1 MPYVKQGSIDHLVYA
16 VPELNAGIDQ
26 IERLLGV
33 RAAHGGKH
41 LGRGTHNALL
51 ALGGNTYLEIIAP
64 DADQPDPPTPRP
76 FGLDRRREPGLV
88 TFAVSVPDIEHRA
101 EQARAEGYDP
111 GVVLTM
117 SRHLPNGDELRW
129 ELSAN
134 LELPGDG
141 VVPFLIHW
149 EPGSHPSEAAPAG
162 ARLLDLE
169 AEHPQPEVV
178 GVMLEAL
185 GVELTVTGSARP
197 ALIATIDGP
206 NGTVVLT

>member
-1 MPYVKQGSIDHLVYA
+1 MAYVRQGSIDHLVYA
-16 VPELNAGIDQ
+16 VSDLNAGIAQ

-41 LGRGTHNALL
+41 TGRGTHNALL
-51 ALGGNTYLEIIAP
+51 SLGGGTYLEIIAP
-64 DADQPDPPTPRP
+64 DPHQADPPTPRP

-88 TFAVSVPDIEHRA
+88 TFAVRVPDIEHRA
-101 EQARAEGYDP
+101 EQARAAGYDP

-141 VVPFLIHW
+141 VVPFLIQW
-149 EPGSHPSEAAPAG
+149 EPGPHPADTAPAG
-162 ARLLDLE
+162 ARLADLE
-169 AEHPQPEVV
+169 AEHPRPEVV

-185 GVELTVTGSARP
+185 GVEMTVTESARP
-197 ALIATIDGP
+197 ALIATIEGP